1 MGRPDP
7 TSSAPAPRG
16 AVEGS
21 TDYPA
26 LCVFVGLVIALLV
39 SGYFAL
45 KNVDTDLSFPSGTY
59 FQEWKRSIETKIKGA
74 VEEVSKGL
82 RIPGRE
88 STDARAHLVRGYRHH
103 RQRNYTEALAELNR
117 AVEIDPRNAEAYYWR
132 GRTLLSLGRIAE
144 GEDDFNT
151 AVKMRPDYAEAYD
164 QLGWLASGQGRVEEG
179 IAYLT
184 KSVEFK
190 PENARA
196 FCNRSILFFRKGDV
210 ASAMRDA
217 EKACSLG
224 FQEGCKAYETY
235 KSSAREGG

>member
-7 TSSAPAPRG
+7 IFSAPARNRG
-16 AVEGS
+16 VAGS

-45 KNVDTDLSFPSGTY
+45 KNVDTDLGFRSEVY
-59 FQEWKRSIETKIKGA
+59 FQEWTKSMEAKIKEV
-74 VEEVSKGL
+74 VEEVSRGI
-82 RIPGRE
+82 RISGRE
-88 STDARAHLVRGYRHH
+88 STDARAHLAKGYKYH
-103 RQRNYTEALAELNR
+103 RQKNYTEALVELNS
-117 AVEIDPRNAEAYYWR
+117 AIEIDPRNVEAYYWR

-144 GEDDFNT
+144 GEEDFIR
-151 AVKMRPDYAEAYD
+151 AAKLRPDYADAYD
-164 QLGWLASGQGRVEEG
+164 QLGWLVSRQGRVDEG

-184 KSVEFK
+184 KSIEFK
-190 PENARA
+190 PENAMA
-196 FCNRSILFFRKGDV
+196 YYNRSVLFFSKGDV

-224 FQEGCKAYETY
+224 YQEGCKAHETFENRS
-235 KSSAREGG
+235 KEGG